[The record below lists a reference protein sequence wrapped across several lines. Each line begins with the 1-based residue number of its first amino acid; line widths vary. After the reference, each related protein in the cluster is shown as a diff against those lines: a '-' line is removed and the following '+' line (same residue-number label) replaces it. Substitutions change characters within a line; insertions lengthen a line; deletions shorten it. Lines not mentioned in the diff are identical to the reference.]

1 MENKEKFERFL
12 KSHGAFGKYKRNV
25 VDFNKFMGY
34 IYSNKFV
41 TCDAICS
48 GENMI
53 SSAFPW
59 VRTPEGREYWLD
71 LDNLWRELVETK
83 SK

>member
-1 MENKEKFERFL
+1 MTDKEKYARFEKFL
-12 KSHGAFGKYKRNV
+12 KSHRAFKRYKRNV
-25 VDFNKFMGY
+25 AKL
-34 IYSNKFV
+34 NKFV

-48 GENMI
+48 EENMI

-71 LDNLWRELVETK
+71 LDNLWRGLVETK
-83 SK
+83 LK

>member
-1 MENKEKFERFL
+1 MTDKEKYARFEKFL
-12 KSHGAFGKYKRNV
+12 KSHRAFKRYKRNV
-25 VDFNKFMGY
+25 VDL
-34 IYSNKFV
+34 NKFV
-41 TCDAICS
+41 TYDAIRLEES
-48 GENMI
+48 MI

-71 LDNLWRELVETK
+71 LDNLWRGLVETE